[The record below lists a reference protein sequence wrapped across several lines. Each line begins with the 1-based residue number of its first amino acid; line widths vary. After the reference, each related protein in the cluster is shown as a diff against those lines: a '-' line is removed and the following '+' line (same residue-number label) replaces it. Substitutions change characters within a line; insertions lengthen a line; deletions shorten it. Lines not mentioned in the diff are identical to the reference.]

1 MTNGLLN
8 AIQEQ
13 VDPFYRGSVSEEKN
27 IIYIHQQRSIK
38 SLISIDDLLVQ
49 HGLHNLRE
57 PVCAFVGQTGVKRV
71 TAEDLKRFRDPD
83 YCKLPQKVEAD
94 AIIPVHPELSDH
106 YIRYSLY
113 SFYACRKNNMGGS
126 PEVVLAPIYIKTYS
140 EHVSFLVEK
149 IKDLSAKFY
158 EQEKVYGFTPESHG
172 KKIKEKNPEAVRAP
186 KLHLVCEII
195 DKLKELAKDAMIYVP
210 MDSFGHFCIT
220 LTNLGYTNIYTDKD
234 YDMSVGLGY
243 IPDGINFISE
253 KEYNDMDF
261 DAVIGNPPYGKGGK
275 LALKFLNNSLERIRK
290 KNGQII
296 LVMPKSM
303 KQGSA
308 NFNKINRDLELISCK
323 DCADDDFAVS
333 IDACIQ
339 EWKIGETQR
348 ELDPEY
354 DGHPHIEF
362 LKYEQRYDADIFV
375 GSDGQSAGGKV
386 FLPGEKNP
394 NGKPWIEYEKS
405 SSHNYIRVRP
415 DENATKE
422 QILQNIISMG
432 QNGDG
437 TFKKIAWETTNGR
450 PHLGKGKF
458 LKAYI
463 ERFGNG
469 H

>member
-1 MTNGLLN
+1 MTNGLLS

-13 VDPFYRGSVSEEKN
+13 VDPFYRGSISEEEYN
-27 IIYIHQQRSIK
+27 LLYSHQQPSIK
-38 SLISIDDLLVQ
+38 ELIEL
-49 HGLHNLRE
+49 GRR
-57 PVCAFVGQTGVKRV
+57 PVCAFVGQTGRGVERFSDRDYSKCPEEV
-71 TAEDLKRFRDPD
+71 VEDFILK
-83 YCKLPQKVEAD
+83 
-94 AIIPVHPELSDH
+94 VHPDLSDH
-106 YIRYSLY
+106 YTRSYLY
-113 SFYACRKNNMGGS
+113 SIGCRKTTLKGS
-126 PEVVLAPIYIKTYS
+126 PEVVLAPLYIKTYA
-140 EHVSFLVEK
+140 EFMSFLHEK
-149 IKDLSAKFY
+149 FVFLSNKFY
-158 EQEKVYGFTPESHG
+158 EQEKIYGYTPESHA
-172 KKIKEKNPEAVRAP
+172 KKIKEKNPEAIRAP

-308 NFNKINRDLELISCK
+308 NFNKINRDLELVSCK
-323 DCADDDFAVS
+323 DCADNDFAVS

-394 NGKPWIEYEKS
+394 NGKPWLEYEKS